1 MPFHRPE
8 LPFVQKVLG
17 IRALQRE
24 HQKALEPM
32 VVHIESMVPIQKR
45 MTGILPPQSVC
56 DELVDFYFNVMET
69 MYPIIHKASF
79 IREYKEYWD
88 GKSENDSLLPRLLC
102 ILCFGT
108 RFGPSSSGYR
118 SSIHIP
124 TACVLVRDWLD
135 GVRNK
140 DKVDAFTLQ
149 TELLLR
155 LAQWTIGVQKQ
166 AAWAHFG
173 YVVRM
178 AMEMGLHQDPSD
190 LAGISEFNKEY
201 RRKLWFAIMEMDF
214 HLSLARNRI
223 PLLGQKDYSCQPP
236 RNRSDSELPVD
247 ARVLPESKPIEQVTD
262 SHVQAFV
269 ARTFPMRMEA
279 VELLARLDSTEDQR
293 RVLEVGS
300 RLEKILDV
308 INDRF
313 PRHILVLLDFHL
325 RRPLMALYRPVV
337 VGRANCSAHILW
349 GFLRSC
355 MAVLRYLDD
364 EPVDD
369 RSIGSELSVLSLF
382 VLQQALIE
390 AAIDVCWFIKQA
402 REVNFANGLMWV
414 PPPNSA
420 HGGVP
425 EPGAGNYIWYVK
437 PVLFPG
443 ATGEKLSI
451 IQARLQH
458 LSAVCSQAHPVR
470 LVGLCPCSEYIR

>member
-1 MPFHRPE
+1 MLE
-8 LPFVQKVLG
+8 LVSALANSQ
-17 IRALQRE
+17 RALQRE
-24 HQKALEPM
+24 YQKALEPM

-56 DELVDFYFNVMET
+56 DELVDFYFNVLET

-140 DKVDAFTLQ
+140 DKVDAYTLQ

-269 ARTFPMRMEA
+269 ARTLPMRMEA
-279 VELLARLDSTEDQR
+279 VELLARLDATEDQR
-293 RVLEVGS
+293 RILEVGS

-313 PRHILVLLDFHL
+313 PRHILGKGDKHKTWRVRVLLDFHL

-437 PVLFPG
+437 PVLLV
-443 ATGEKLSI
+443 TGVL
-451 IQARLQH
+451 RF
-458 LSAVCSQAHPVR
+458 
-470 LVGLCPCSEYIR
+470 